1 MNPYVGSTAAAGAL
15 LLAGLGLASAGQA
28 HEPVEGHGGNHVEKV
43 IVITDKEGGGRHVE
57 RRVDR
62 HVERRGHAVRHG
74 HHLAMAECA
83 GERTEIAEST
93 ADNERTRIVVC
104 DKGGLSAAQRVEKLE
119 HALERIASNDHISAE
134 HKEKVTTALREAIGR
149 LRATP

>member
-1 MNPYVGSTAAAGAL
+1 MNPYVGSAAAAGAL
-15 LLAGLGLASAGQA
+15 LLAGLGLASAGLA
-28 HEPVEGHGGNHVEKV
+28 HEPGEGHGGKHVEKV
-43 IVITDKEGGGRHVE
+43 IVITDKAGGGRHVE
-57 RRVDR
+57 R
-62 HVERRGHAVRHG
+62 HVERRGHALRHG
-74 HHLAMAECA
+74 HHLAMAECE

-93 ADNERTRIVVC
+93 GDNERTRIVVC